1 MGRLRPLSQRSLAV
15 LALVASAS
23 LGSAQEGAEATG
35 PLPEGNVSA
44 SSRRLSAEPE
54 GPRQK
59 YAIVIGNQSYL
70 HAPKLPNAWNDA
82 EDVADLLASQG
93 YDVTLLKDASK
104 RDFEGLMQRILFDV
118 DRKTEVLFYYAGH
131 GVQIGSENYLIPTD
145 AELDQIDDLPFET
158 VSVGSLVSIVGARAR
173 LQIVILDSC
182 RNNPFAG
189 LKVQDSLGPDV
200 REIETGFASLA
211 APVNSYLVFSTSP
224 GEVALDGA
232 GENSPFA
239 TAFLQAASLE
249 SVPVTDVFE
258 EVRRSV
264 FVETKGVQ
272 VPWDSST
279 MVEEAIIASVGT
291 GTDATAT
298 PTEEGASV
306 GRGLTLFA
314 SSAEI
319 LPLEAELPTAD
330 IRIAAPLAAA
340 VPIGATLMA
349 ELALSPT
356 DSLALAEPPRG
367 GRLVLLDES
376 GVQSAPLFPLAASD
390 LPRLAFAYV
399 NGPVM
404 QAGQDPVLKAQ
415 FTVDLNGTPKI
426 VQVDLTPDPC
436 DVEAADHLD
445 PEGVGLARF
454 ANEIEPEAA
463 VLACQAAVAREPQ
476 NARFHYQLGRALNA
490 LRRYDE
496 ARAEWDKA
504 RELGHSRASLA
515 IGNAILNEARQTGGS
530 ASEAAPEEALAYY
543 REGVDLGDPYAFYA
557 LGRQLVRYG
566 KTEQDRLKGYDLMM
580 RALEVGHTFA
590 MNELGYFY
598 LDEKSEYYDPTRG
611 LRYLNESA
619 ARGDIYGYNNL
630 GLVYMN
636 GLGGQQKDAKLA
648 LDWFTKAADGG
659 HPNAPGNIGTLIA
672 TGALGK
678 KADLGQAVEWF
689 DKGLER
695 GDANAGAYGA
705 YLILTEGAGGLSPV
719 DAAWRAGRAA
729 ALRDKVSVERARK
742 VLAAIPAEQVDEA
755 AQRLLQGLGAEVTP
769 DGAFGEG
776 STAAYQAIAEQHGDT
791 SLETDPIERLIDI
804 ARIHWTTTPFRVDLY

>member
-1 MGRLRPLSQRSLAV
+1 MSGWPTRAGFGLAGV
-15 LALVASAS
+15 VLLASVAIAQDSGLALY
-23 LGSAQEGAEATG
+23 
-35 PLPEGNVSA
+35 PEGHVSA
-44 SSRRLSAEPE
+44 SSRKMSTEATS
-54 GPRQK
+54 PRQK
-59 YAIVIGNQSYL
+59 YAVVIGNQSYL
-70 HAPKLPNAWNDA
+70 HAPSLPNAWNDA
-82 EDVADLLASQG
+82 TDVADLLAGQG

-118 DRKTEVLFYYAGH
+118 DRNTEVLFYYAGH

-145 AELDQIDDLPFET
+145 AQLGQIDDLPFET

-232 GENSPFA
+232 GDNSPFA
-239 TAFLQAASLE
+239 TAFLQAAALG

-258 EVRRSV
+258 SVRRTV
-264 FVETKGVQ
+264 FVETEGFQ

-279 MVEEAIIASVGT
+279 MVEEATIASVSSEADT
-291 GTDATAT
+291 TT
-298 PTEEGASV
+298 PTTEGASV
-306 GRGLTLFA
+306 GRGLTLFVA
-314 SSAEI
+314 SSAEV
-319 LPLEAELPTAD
+319 LPLDTALPAAD
-330 IRIAAPLAAA
+330 ILISAPLASA
-340 VPIGATLMA
+340 VPIGAALA
-349 ELALSPT
+349 EKLTLSP
-356 DSLALAEPPRG
+356 DASLALLEPPRG
-367 GRLVLLDES
+367 GRLVLLDDQ
-376 GVQSAPLFPLAASD
+376 GLQSAPQFPLAAAD
-390 LPRLAFAYV
+390 LTRLAFAYV
-399 NGPVM
+399 NGPVI
-404 QAGQDPVLKAQ
+404 APGQDPVLKAQ
-415 FTVDLNGTPKI
+415 FKVEANGTERL

-436 DVEAADHLD
+436 DVQAADHLD
-445 PEGVGLARF
+445 PDGVGLARF

-463 VLACQAAVAREPQ
+463 LQACEAAVAREPQ
-476 NARFHYQLGRALNA
+476 NARFQYQLGRALNA

-496 ARAEWDKA
+496 ARAAWDTA
-504 RELGHSRASLA
+504 REMGHARASYA
-515 IGNAILNEARQTGGS
+515 IGNAILNEAQQTGGS
-530 ASEAAPEEALAYY
+530 ASVAAPDEALAYY
-543 REGVDLGDPYAFYA
+543 REGSDLGDPYAFYA
-557 LGRQLVRYG
+557 LGRQLVRHG
-566 KTEQDRLKGYDLMM
+566 KTDQDKLKGYDLMM

-598 LDEKSEYYDPTRG
+598 LDDSSDYYDPTRG
-611 LRYLNESA
+611 LRYLTESA

-636 GLGGQQKDAKLA
+636 GLGGQEKDAKQA

-659 HPNAPGNIGTLIA
+659 HPNAPGNIGQLIA
-672 TGALGK
+672 SGALGK
-678 KADLGQAVEWF
+678 KPDFAKAVEWF

-695 GDANAGAYGA
+695 GDANAGAYAA
-705 YLILTEGAGGLSPV
+705 YLILTEGAGGLTEA
-719 DAAWRAGRAA
+719 DAAFRAGRAA
-729 ALRDKVSVERARK
+729 ALRDEKSVERARQ
-742 VLAAIPAEQVDEA
+742 VLDALPGNAVDEA
-755 AQRLLQGLGAEVTP
+755 SQRLLQALGADVTP

-776 STAAYQAIAEQHGDT
+776 STTAYKTIADQHGDT

>member
-1 MGRLRPLSQRSLAV
+1 MAV
-15 LALVASAS
+15 LRILANGSVAALLLAASVSTATAQDS
-23 LGSAQEGAEATG
+23 VLG
-35 PLPEGNVSA
+35 PFPEGHVPA
-44 SSRRLSAEPE
+44 STRKLADDGT

-59 YAIVIGNQSYL
+59 YAIVIGNQSYA

-82 EDVADLLASQG
+82 VDVADLLATQG

-118 DRKTEVLFYYAGH
+118 DRNTEVLFYYAGH

-145 AELDQIDDLPFET
+145 AALDEVDDLPFET

-189 LKVQDSLGPDV
+189 IKLQDSLGGDV
-200 REIETGFASLA
+200 REVETGFASLA
-211 APVNSYLVFSTSP
+211 APVNSYVVFSTSP

-232 GENSPFA
+232 GQNSPFA
-239 TAFLQAASLE
+239 SAFLQAASAG
-249 SVPVTDVFE
+249 SIPVTDVFE
-258 EVRRSV
+258 DVRRKV

-279 MVEEAIIASVGT
+279 MVEDASIAST
-291 GTDATAT
+291 GTEAQVTVADSGQG
-298 PTEEGASV
+298 ESV
-306 GRGLTLFA
+306 VRGLTLFA
-314 SSAEI
+314 ASSAEF
-319 LPLEAELPTAD
+319 LPLDAALPTPD
-330 IRIAAPLAAA
+330 IRIAAPLAPA
-340 VPIGATLMA
+340 VPIGATLA
-349 ELALSPT
+349 TELALAPS
-356 DSLALAEPPRG
+356 DSLGLAEPPRG
-367 GRLVLLDES
+367 GRLVLLDDK
-376 GVQSAPLFPLAASD
+376 GNQSAPLFPLAASD
-390 LPRLAFAYV
+390 LNRLAFAYV
-399 NGPVM
+399 NGPVVM
-404 QAGQDPVLKAQ
+404 PGQDPVLKAQ
-415 FTVDLNGTPKI
+415 FKVELNGTPKL

-436 DVEAADHLD
+436 DLAAADHLD
-445 PEGVGLARF
+445 PEGVGFARF

-476 NARFHYQLGRALNA
+476 NARFHYQLGRAYSA

-496 ARAEWDKA
+496 ARAEWDIA
-504 RELGHSRASLA
+504 RQMGHSRASYA
-515 IGNAILNEARQTGGS
+515 IGNAIVNESRETGGS
-530 ASEAAPEEALAYY
+530 AVEAAPEEALTYY
-543 REGVDLGDPYAFYA
+543 REGVELGDPYAFYA
-557 LGRQLVRYG
+557 LGRQMVRFG
-566 KTEQDRLKGYDLMM
+566 KTGQDRLRGYDLLM
-580 RALEVGHTFA
+580 RALEVGHTYA

-598 LDEKSEYYDPTRG
+598 LDEKSEYYDPARG

-619 ARGDIYGYNNL
+619 DRGDIYGYNNL

-636 GLGGQQKDAKLA
+636 GLGGQKKDAKLA

-678 KADLGQAVEWF
+678 KADLGKAVEWF

-695 GDANAGAYGA
+695 GDANAGAYAA
-705 YLILTEGAGGLSPV
+705 YLILTEGAGGLSPA

-729 ALRDKVSVERARK
+729 ALRDKKSVERARK
-742 VLAAIPAEQVDEA
+742 VLDALPTEAVDEA
-755 AQRLLQGLGAEVTP
+755 SQRLLQALGADITP

-776 STAAYQAIAEQHGDT
+776 SKTAYATIAGQHGDA
-791 SLETDPIERLIDI
+791 SLETDPVERLIDI
-804 ARIHWTTTPFRVDLY
+804 ARIHWSTTPFRVDLY

>member
-1 MGRLRPLSQRSLAV
+1 MGSHQKWSCGTLAMLVMAAAAVPLAAQDTASAPGAYPEGYVSANVRKLAV
-15 LALVASAS
+15 DAK
-23 LGSAQEGAEATG
+23 
-35 PLPEGNVSA
+35 
-44 SSRRLSAEPE
+44 

-59 YAIVIGNQSYL
+59 YAVVIGNQSYA

-82 EDVADLLASQG
+82 EDVADVLAGQG

-118 DRKTEVLFYYAGH
+118 DRETEVLFYYAGH
-131 GVQIGSENYLIPTD
+131 GVQVGSENYLIPTD
-145 AELDQIDDLPFET
+145 AQLDQIDDLPFET
-158 VSVGSLVSIVGARAR
+158 VSVGSLVSIIGARAR

-189 LKVQDSLGPDV
+189 LQVQNSLGPDV

-239 TAFLQAASLE
+239 TAFLQAAALG

-264 FVETKGVQ
+264 FIETEGVQ

-279 MVEEAIIASVGT
+279 MVEEATIASAGASLAA
-291 GTDATAT
+291 TDAPA
-298 PTEEGASV
+298 GDSGSV

-314 SSAEI
+314 SSAEF
-319 LPLEAELPTAD
+319 LPFDAELPTPD
-330 IRIAAPLAAA
+330 VQITAPLAPA

-349 ELALSPT
+349 KLNLAPT
-356 DSLALAEPPRG
+356 DRIDLTEPPRG
-367 GRLVLLDES
+367 GRLVLLDDQ
-376 GVQSAPLFPLAASD
+376 GVQSAPLFPLSAPDAA
-390 LPRLAFAYV
+390 RLAFAYV
-399 NGPVM
+399 NGPVG
-404 QAGQDPVLKAQ
+404 QAGQGPVLKAQ
-415 FTVDLNGTPKI
+415 FKIDLNGSPKI
-426 VQVDLTPDPC
+426 IQVDLSPDPC
-436 DVEAADHLD
+436 DMAAADHLD
-445 PEGVGLARF
+445 PEGAGFARF

-463 VLACQAAVAREPQ
+463 LEACKAAVARDPA
-476 NARFHYQLGRALNA
+476 NARFHYQLGRAYNA
-490 LRRYDE
+490 LRLYDD
-496 ARAEWDKA
+496 ARAAWDKA
-504 RELGHSRASLA
+504 RELGHSRASYA
-515 IGNAILNEARQTGGS
+515 IGNAILNEARTTGGS
-530 ASEAAPEEALAYY
+530 AIEAAPDEALAYY
-543 REGVDLGDPYAFYA
+543 REGVQLGDPYAFYA
-557 LGRQLVRYG
+557 LGRQLVRFG
-566 KTEQDRLKGYDLMM
+566 KTAPDRLRGYDLLM
-580 RALEVGHTFA
+580 RALEVGHTYA

-598 LDEKSEYYDPTRG
+598 LDDTSEYYDPTRG

-636 GLGGQQKDAKLA
+636 GLGGQKQDAALA

-659 HPNAPGNIGTLIA
+659 HPNAPGNIGRLIA

-678 KADLGQAVEWF
+678 KADLGKAVEWF

-705 YLILTEGAGGLSPV
+705 YLILSENAGGLSLA
-719 DAAWRAGRAA
+719 DAAYRAGRAA
-729 ALRDKVSVERARK
+729 ALRDKVSVERARQ
-742 VLAAIPAEQVDEA
+742 VLDAIPAEQIDEA
-755 AQRLLQGLGAEVTP
+755 AQRLLQALGADITP
-769 DGAFGEG
+769 DGAFGAG
-776 STAAYQAIAEQHGDT
+776 SEAAYRAAAEQQGDT
-791 SLETDPIERLIDI
+791 TLETDPVERLVDI
-804 ARIHWTTTPFRVDLY
+804 ARLHWSTTPFRVDLY

>member
-1 MGRLRPLSQRSLAV
+1 MSGPAKRAAFGLAG
-15 LALVASAS
+15 LALMATFSVAAAQDTGEALGAYPEGHVPASARKM
-23 LGSAQEGAEATG
+23 ADGAT
-35 PLPEGNVSA
+35 
-44 SSRRLSAEPE
+44 

-59 YAIVIGNQSYL
+59 YAVVIGNESYL
-70 HAPKLPNAWNDA
+70 YAPKLPNAWNDA
-82 EDVADLLASQG
+82 EDVADLLATQG

-118 DRKTEVLFYYAGH
+118 DRNTEVLFYYAGH
-131 GVQIGSENYLIPTD
+131 GVQIGSENFLIPTD
-145 AELDQIDDLPFET
+145 AQLDQPDDLPFEA

-189 LKVQDSLGPDV
+189 LKVQDSLGPDL
-200 REIETGFASLA
+200 REIKTGFASLA

-239 TAFLQAASLE
+239 TAFLQAAAMGK
-249 SVPVTDVFE
+249 VPVTDVFE
-258 EVRRSV
+258 DVRRSV

-279 MVEEAIIASVGT
+279 MVEDALIASVGNSS
-291 GTDATAT
+291 DATVAA
-298 PTEEGASV
+298 PVEGASV

-314 SSAEI
+314 SSAEV
-319 LPLEAELPTAD
+319 LPLATDLAPAD
-330 IRIAAPLAAA
+330 IRIAAPLAPA
-340 VPIGATLMA
+340 VPIGVTLASDLVMA
-349 ELALSPT
+349 PTDTLALT
-356 DSLALAEPPRG
+356 EPPRG
-367 GRLVLLDES
+367 GRLVLLD
-376 GVQSAPLFPLAASD
+376 GQGGQSAPLFPLSAND

-399 NGPVM
+399 NGPVVE
-404 QAGQDPVLKAQ
+404 AGEDPVLKAQ
-415 FTVDLNGTPKI
+415 FKVELNGTSKV

-445 PEGVGLARF
+445 PDGVGLARF

-463 VLACQAAVAREPQ
+463 VQACEAAVSRDPQ
-476 NARFHYQLGRALNA
+476 NARFHYQLGRSLNA

-504 RELGHSRASLA
+504 REMGHARASYA
-515 IGNAILNEARQTGGS
+515 IGNAILNAAQQTGGS
-530 ASEAAPEEALAYY
+530 TSEAAPDEALAYY

-557 LGRQLVRYG
+557 LGRQLVRHG
-566 KTEQDRLKGYDLMM
+566 KTEQDKLKGYDLMM

-598 LDEKSEYYDPTRG
+598 LDETGEYYDPTRG
-611 LRYLNESA
+611 LRYLTESA
-619 ARGDIYGYNNL
+619 DRGDIYGYNNL

-636 GLGGQQKDAKLA
+636 GLGGQKKDAKTA

-659 HPNAPGNIGTLIA
+659 HPNAPGNIGQLIA
-672 TGALGK
+672 SGALGK
-678 KADLGQAVEWF
+678 KPDLGQAVEWF

-695 GDANAGAYGA
+695 GDANAGAYAA
-705 YLILTEGAGGLSPV
+705 YLILTEGAGGLSEA
-719 DAAWRAGRAA
+719 DAAYRAGRAA
-729 ALRDKVSVERARK
+729 ALRDKKSVERARK
-742 VLAAIPAEQVDEA
+742 VLDALPAKAIDEA
-755 AQRLLQGLGAEVTP
+755 SQRLLQALGADVTP
-769 DGAFGEG
+769 DGAFGDG
-776 STAAYQAIAEQHGDT
+776 STLAYKDIADQHGDT
-791 SLETDPIERLIDI
+791 SLESDPVERLIDI
-804 ARIHWTTTPFRVDLY
+804 ARIHWTTIPFRVDLY

>member
-1 MGRLRPLSQRSLAV
+1 MMSVRRILSNSSVVALLLA
-15 LALVASAS
+15 ASAS
-23 LGSAQEGAEATG
+23 SGMAQEASLG
-35 PLPEGNVSA
+35 PFPEGHVPA
-44 SSRRLSAEPE
+44 SMRKLAADE

-59 YAIVIGNQSYL
+59 YAIVIGNQSYAY
-70 HAPKLPNAWNDA
+70 APQLPNAWNDA
-82 EDVADLLASQG
+82 LDVAELLAGQG

-118 DRKTEVLFYYAGH
+118 DRDTEVLFYYAGH

-145 AELDQIDDLPFET
+145 AQLDQVDDLPFET
-158 VSVGSLVSIVGARAR
+158 ISVGSLVSIVGARAR
-173 LQIVILDSC
+173 LQIIILDSC

-211 APVNSYLVFSTSP
+211 APVNSYVVFSTSP

-239 TAFLQAASLE
+239 SAFLQAASLG

-258 EVRRSV
+258 DVRRKV
-264 FVETKGVQ
+264 FVETEGVQ

-279 MVEEAIIASVGT
+279 MVEEATIASVIT
-291 GTDATAT
+291 TTDATST
-298 PTEEGASV
+298 TEDNGTSV
-306 GRGLTLFA
+306 ARGLTLFA
-314 SSAEI
+314 ASSAEL
-319 LPLEAELPTAD
+319 LPVDATLPTAD
-330 IRIAAPLAAA
+330 ISIAASLAPA
-340 VPIGATLMA
+340 VPIGATLA
-349 ELALSPT
+349 TELGLAPT
-356 DSLALAEPPRG
+356 DKVGLAEPPRG
-367 GRLVLLDES
+367 GRLVLLDDQ
-376 GVQSAPLFPLAASD
+376 GLQSAPVFPLGADD
-390 LPRLAFAYV
+390 LGRLAFAHV
-399 NGPVM
+399 SGPTV
-404 QAGQDPVLKAQ
+404 QFGQDPVLKVQ
-415 FTVDLNGTPKI
+415 FKLELNGAPKV
-426 VQVDLTPDPC
+426 VQVELTPDPC
-436 DVEAADHLD
+436 DLAAADHLD

-463 VLACQAAVAREPQ
+463 VLACQTAVAREPQ
-476 NARFHYQLGRALNA
+476 NARFHYQLGRAFSA
-490 LRRYDE
+490 LRRHDE
-496 ARAEWDKA
+496 ARAEWDTA
-504 RELGHSRASLA
+504 RQLGHSRASYA
-515 IGNAILNEARQTGGS
+515 IGNAILNEGRETGGS
-530 ASEAAPEEALAYY
+530 ALEAAPEEAMAYF
-543 REGVDLGDPYAFYA
+543 REGVELGDPYAFHA
-557 LGRQLVRYG
+557 LGRQLVRFG
-566 KTEQDRLKGYDLMM
+566 KTDQDRLKGYDLLM
-580 RALEVGHTFA
+580 RALEVGHTYA

-598 LDEKSEYYDPTRG
+598 LDDSSEYYDPTRG

-729 ALRDKVSVERARK
+729 ALRDKLSVERARK

-755 AQRLLQGLGAEVTP
+755 AQRLLQGLGAEVIP

-776 STAAYQAIAEQHGDT
+776 SEAAYKALADQHGDT
-791 SLETDPIERLIDI
+791 SLETDPVERLVDI

>member
-1 MGRLRPLSQRSLAV
+1 MV
-15 LALVASAS
+15 LLVAAASVATAQDSA
-23 LGSAQEGAEATG
+23 LGTYPKGH
-35 PLPEGNVSA
+35 VSA
-44 SSRRLSAEPE
+44 ASRKLADDGASH
-54 GPRQK
+54 RQK
-59 YAIVIGNQSYL
+59 YAIVIGNQSYQ
-70 HAPKLPNAWNDA
+70 HAPQLPNAWNDA
-82 EDVADLLASQG
+82 LDVADLLAGQG

-104 RDFEGLMQRILFDV
+104 RDFEGLMQRVLFDV
-118 DRKTEVLFYYAGH
+118 DRETEVLFYYAGH

-145 AELDQIDDLPFET
+145 AQLDEVDDLPFET

-189 LKVQDSLGPDV
+189 IKLQDSLGPDV
-200 REIETGFASLA
+200 REVETGFASLA
-211 APVNSYLVFSTSP
+211 APVNSYVVFSTSP

-239 TAFLQAASLE
+239 AAFLQAAAVG

-258 EVRRSV
+258 AVRRKV
-264 FVETKGVQ
+264 FVETQGVQ

-279 MVEEAIIASVGT
+279 MVEGATIASVSTTPDPASPST
-291 GTDATAT
+291 G
-298 PTEEGASV
+298 EGGSV
-306 GRGLTLFA
+306 ARGLTLFA
-314 SSAEI
+314 ASSADL
-319 LPLEAELPTAD
+319 LPLDTPLPTPD
-330 IRIAAPLAAA
+330 IRIAAPLAPA
-340 VPIGATLMA
+340 VPIGATLA
-349 ELALSPT
+349 QELALAPT
-356 DSLALAEPPRG
+356 DSLALTEPPRG
-367 GRLVLLDES
+367 GRLVLLDDQ
-376 GVQSAPLFPLAASD
+376 GRQSAPLFPLAADD
-390 LPRLAFAYV
+390 LARLAFAHV
-399 NGPVM
+399 NGPVI
-404 QAGQDPVLKAQ
+404 QPGQDPVLKAQ
-415 FTVDLNGTPKI
+415 FKVELNGTPKV

-436 DVEAADHLD
+436 DLAAADHLD
-445 PEGVGLARF
+445 PEGVGFARF

-463 VLACQAAVAREPQ
+463 LVACQAAVQREPD
-476 NARFHYQLGRALNA
+476 NARFHYELGRVYTA

-496 ARAEWDKA
+496 ARAEWDTA
-504 RELGHSRASLA
+504 RKMGYTRASYA
-515 IGNAILNEARQTGGS
+515 IGNSILNEARETGGS
-530 ASEAAPEEALAYY
+530 AVEAAPEEAMAYY

-557 LGRQLVRYG
+557 LGRQLVRFG
-566 KTEQDRLKGYDLMM
+566 KTGQDRLRGYDLLM

-636 GLGGQQKDAKLA
+636 GLGGQKKDAKLA
-648 LDWFTKAADGG
+648 LEWFTKAADGG

-678 KADLGQAVEWF
+678 KADLGKAVEWF

-695 GDANAGAYGA
+695 GDANAGAYAA
-705 YLILTEGAGGLSPV
+705 YLILTEDAGGLSPA

-729 ALRDKVSVERARK
+729 ALRDKKSVERARK
-742 VLAAIPAEQVDEA
+742 VLDALPSEAVDEA
-755 AQRLLQGLGAEVTP
+755 AQRLLQALGADITP

-776 STAAYQAIAEQHGDT
+776 SKTAYQTIAGQRGDT
-791 SLETDPIERLIDI
+791 SLESDPVERLIDI

>member
-1 MGRLRPLSQRSLAV
+1 VELMPGWPTRAGSG
-15 LALVASAS
+15 LVGLLLLASAA
-23 LGSAQEGAEATG
+23 LAQDSTPGPYPEGHVPASTRKMAAEAQ
-35 PLPEGNVSA
+35 
-44 SSRRLSAEPE
+44 

-59 YAIVIGNQSYL
+59 YAVVIGNQSYL

-82 EDVADLLASQG
+82 TDVADLLAAQG

-118 DRKTEVLFYYAGH
+118 DRNTEVLFYYAGH

-145 AELDQIDDLPFET
+145 AQLGQIDDLPFET

-189 LKVQDSLGPDV
+189 LKVQDSLGSGV

-239 TAFLQAASLE
+239 TAFLQAASAG

-258 EVRRSV
+258 SVRRTV
-264 FVETKGVQ
+264 FVETQGVQ

-279 MVEEAIIASVGT
+279 MVEEATIASVSS
-291 GTDATAT
+291 GTDIVT
-298 PTEEGASV
+298 PTPEGASV
-306 GRGLTLFA
+306 GRGLTLFVA
-314 SSAEI
+314 SSAEV
-319 LPLEAELPTAD
+319 LPLETPLATAD
-330 IRIAAPLAAA
+330 IQISAPLAPA
-340 VPIGATLMA
+340 VPIGATLA
-349 ELALSPT
+349 EKLSLAP
-356 DSLALAEPPRG
+356 DASLALTQPPRG
-367 GRLVLLDES
+367 GRLVLLDDQ
-376 GVQSAPLFPLAASD
+376 GLQSAPLFPLAAAD

-399 NGPVM
+399 NGPVI
-404 QAGQDPVLKAQ
+404 APGQDPVLKAQ
-415 FTVDLNGTPKI
+415 FKVETGGAETL

-445 PEGVGLARF
+445 PDGVGLARF

-463 VLACQAAVAREPQ
+463 LQACEAAVARDPQ
-476 NARFHYQLGRALNA
+476 NARFHFQLGRALNA

-496 ARAEWDKA
+496 ARAEWDTA
-504 RELGHSRASLA
+504 RQMGHARASYA
-515 IGNAILNEARQTGGS
+515 IGNAILNQAQQTGGS
-530 ASEAAPEEALAYY
+530 SSEAAPDEALAYY

-557 LGRQLVRYG
+557 LGRQLVRHG
-566 KTEQDRLKGYDLMM
+566 KTDQDKLKGYDLMM

-598 LDEKSEYYDPTRG
+598 LDEGSDYYDPTRG
-611 LRYLNESA
+611 LRYLTESA

-636 GLGGQQKDAKLA
+636 GLGGQEKDAAQA

-659 HPNAPGNIGTLIA
+659 HPNAPGNIGQLIA
-672 TGALGK
+672 SGALGK
-678 KADLGQAVEWF
+678 KPDFAKAVEWF
-689 DKGLER
+689 DKGLDR
-695 GDANAGAYGA
+695 GDANAGAYAA
-705 YLILTEGAGGLSPV
+705 YLILTEGAGGLTEA
-719 DAAWRAGRAA
+719 DAAYRAGRAA
-729 ALRDKVSVERARK
+729 ALRDEKSVERARQ
-742 VLAAIPAEQVDEA
+742 VLAALPGSAIDEA
-755 AQRLLQGLGAEVTP
+755 AQRLLQALGADVTP
-769 DGAFGEG
+769 DGAFGDG
-776 STAAYQAIAEQHGDT
+776 SKTAYQTIADQNGDT
-791 SLETDPIERLIDI
+791 TLETDPTERLIDI